1 MLPEAILL
9 GPLVIKATLI
19 VTLLGLVGGGLFF
32 YYTSPYDNTL
42 KKRHSNKLLDVV
54 LYTMIFTIVAKVIL
68 NVLLFFD
75 DPVAVLAYP
84 SDSSAFYLATGGVI
98 VVMTWSLRKMRAN
111 LVPLIDSLFR
121 LIVGS
126 QFVQLFLT
134 LVLTTY
140 HVSMLQIGLLFVTL
154 LLLVFLTKLPLN
166 VLTEIGVIGVYTI
179 GAFGLSFIETMPFFN
194 FYVHGNYYLFLGFI
208 LSAPLFWS
216 HKQTTERR

>member
-19 VTLLGLVGGGLFF
+19 VTMLGLVGGGLLF
-32 YYTSPYDNTL
+32 YYTSPYEQAL
-42 KKRHSNKLLDVV
+42 KKLHSNKLLDIV

-68 NVLLFFD
+68 NMSLFFD

-84 SDSSAFYLATGGVI
+84 SDSTAFYLATGGVI
-98 VVMTWSLRKMRAN
+98 IVMAWSLVKARTE

-134 LVLTTY
+134 LTLTTY
-140 HVSMLQIGLLFVTL
+140 YVSMIQLGLLFVTL
-154 LLLVFLTKLPLN
+154 LLLVFLTKQPLN
-166 VLTEIGVIGVYTI
+166 IMTQASIIGVYTM

-194 FYVHGNYYLFLGFI
+194 FYVHGSYYLFLGLI
-208 LSAPLFWS
+208 LIATLVWS
-216 HKQTTERR
+216 QKHTTESR

>member
-19 VTLLGLVGGGLFF
+19 VTILGLVGGGLLF
-32 YYTSPYDNTL
+32 YYTSPYEQAL
-42 KKRHSNKLLDVV
+42 KKLHSNKLLDIV

-68 NVLLFFD
+68 NVSLFFD

-84 SDSSAFYLATGGVI
+84 SDSTAFYLATLGVV
-98 VVMTWSLRKMRAN
+98 VVMAWSLIKTRTE

-140 HVSMLQIGLLFVTL
+140 HVSMLQLGLLFITL
-154 LLLVFLTKLPLN
+154 LLLVFLTKQPLN
-166 VLTEIGVIGVYTI
+166 LMTEIAIIGIYTI

-194 FYVHGNYYLFLGFI
+194 FYVHGSYYLFLGFI
-208 LSAPLFWS
+208 LLAPLLWS
-216 HKQTTERR
+216 DKYTTESR